1 MKRDER
7 LNDPGRADREKGRQ
21 TKLRNMRLL
30 IVAVSL
36 ALAAALGAM
45 TPDPSPAGGERLI
58 IFGFVLSI
66 AMAFVTVVAM
76 IPSPPDPRRL
86 FLRRHRLTRLD
97 DGPRDGSDPSGHGE
111 SVFDRA
117 AREVK
122 GRPGVQEA
130 GRKRRGD

>member
-1 MKRDER
+1 M
-7 LNDPGRADREKGRQ
+7 NDPGRADRDKGRQ

-45 TPDPSPAGGERLI
+45 TPNPSPAGGERLI

-66 AMAFVTVVAM
+66 ALAFVTVVAM

-97 DGPRDGSDPSGHGE
+97 DGPRDGSDSSDYGE

-117 AREVK
+117 AREVRN
-122 GRPGVQEA
+122 RPGVEESE
-130 GRKRRGD
+130 RRR